1 MYHNKTF
8 SWLVLL
14 LLVCCGNTLASNSGG
29 AALQN
34 VFSTYKV
41 GSYLF
46 VARYG
51 GDFNNTTPVYVGDM
65 TVSENQT
72 LDISGYR
79 DSAGDVPPAVEIA

>member
-1 MYHNKTF
+1 MKIKTLT
-8 SWLVLL
+8 SLL
-14 LLVCCGNTLASNSGG
+14 LFVIAVSSCLSADG
-29 AALQN
+29 AVNLDN

-79 DSAGDVPPAVEIA
+79 DSAGDVPPTIELA